1 MKVFDKWLSCVIDIE
16 GKEWPAFSRFSTIDE
31 DNAAEEAWKAALN
44 WIYHEVKAD
53 GDSDNMF
60 RIIFEEWDSE

>member
-1 MKVFDKWLSCVIDIE
+1 MKQFQDWWDKECWWRID
-16 GKEWPAFSRFSTIDE
+16 FE
-31 DNAAEEAWKAALN
+31 DYTSEEYAEEAWKAALN